1 MIGTVLG
8 ESLPSKRVASI
19 FLLRD
24 DSALLL
30 QHRDDKPGLSLA
42 GRWAPPGGHCDANED
57 LEACARREL
66 LEETG
71 YECRELNLLD
81 TIVDDNIENEP
92 PYLLTVFWTRY
103 DGRQLLRCGEGQAV
117 EFVERT
123 DVSHYDVPEY
133 LVRIWDKVIVAL
145 EESKT
150 T

>member
-1 MIGTVLG
+1 LS

-30 QHRDDKPGLSLA
+30 QHRDDKPGLPLA
-42 GRWAPPGGHCDANED
+42 GRWAPPGGHCDANEN
-57 LEACARREL
+57 LETCARREM

-71 YECRELNLLD
+71 YECSELNLLD

-92 PYLLTVFWTRY
+92 PYLLTAFWTLY
-103 DGRQLLRCGEGQAV
+103 DGRQRLRCGEGQAV
-117 EFVERT
+117 EFVART

-133 LVRIWDKVIVAL
+133 LVRIWDQAIVVL
-145 EESKT
+145 KNRRLLKECR
-150 T
+150 